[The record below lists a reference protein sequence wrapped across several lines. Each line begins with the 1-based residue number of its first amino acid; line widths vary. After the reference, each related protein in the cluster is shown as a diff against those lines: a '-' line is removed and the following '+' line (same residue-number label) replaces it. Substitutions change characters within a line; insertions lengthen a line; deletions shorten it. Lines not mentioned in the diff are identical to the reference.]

1 VGAWALT
8 SPAAGALGAAGAAT
22 APEGEAW
29 TPAAGWIACGRA
41 RHTGPVAVELAA
53 VLGPEPLEPQPAIAI
68 VTSTRTVAGVR
79 RRLIKRDTAMVCARI
94 VADRPLIRAG
104 P

>member
-1 VGAWALT
+1 
-8 SPAAGALGAAGAAT
+8 
-22 APEGEAW
+22 
-29 TPAAGWIACGRA
+29 
-41 RHTGPVAVELAA
+41 